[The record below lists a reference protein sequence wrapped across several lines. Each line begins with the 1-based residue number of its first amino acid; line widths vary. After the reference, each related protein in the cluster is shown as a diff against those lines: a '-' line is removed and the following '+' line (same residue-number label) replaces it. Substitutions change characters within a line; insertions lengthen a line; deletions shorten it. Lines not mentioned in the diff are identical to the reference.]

1 MQGQRSIGIVD
12 WVRNNEFGVLRDCI
26 SGAEVFFHCRQNPNI
41 GKVSIGTLCAF
52 ETAPDRRRGGLI
64 AVDLLPTTELDPSVL
79 YAIVHDNLEALLG
92 KPFLPDLL
100 KRLKDGDVQR
110 ICDKL
115 LYDIDQIATEE
126 KYVQATKLIK
136 LSKPL
141 GEALWR
147 KVCERLHDAAI
158 SYYRVKLWYYGHV
171 DVLDEEALR
180 ECYFQIEELGR
191 HLNPKAAGQ
200 VESGYRWSIF
210 GARNS
215 EDANLTRAMLS
226 KRVPSAV
233 LLSLFLRTIAEC
245 VRIADIGEEPC
256 AEVLRASV
264 DWQVEQRTALT
275 DAIWEKGGAPIR
287 LQLWLYGHADRF
299 DYGAFKILF
308 LTLNAE
314 DQFRFVRNLF
324 REAERKRF
332 DLSVTH
338 LDELARFD
346 EDFAAECD
354 LDCSIDI
361 ALNALSDLAAGRALT
376 EERNIGRVLVR
387 HFSRKAFQKFQIRG
401 LFEECEGR
409 CYAFS
414 DGKGPNGQPQVR
426 LHRSQDKPQGVTFCE
441 GRLAPQLD
449 NTHGLKFWWCRNTP
463 CFSPSHKDHGVE
475 EWEKYTVRDML
486 RILQVPYDP
495 EQFQVFQG
503 MVNRVNVLLEHL
515 NCRSCDRIMMPK
527 GQSNFGFYRA
537 SRFVCANDDCANKQ
551 EVYLNHCL
559 NGKCQYIVDSRDS
572 AKCPNGLHV
581 CTKCH
586 SCCSTKSFARRIENL
601 KNVGQDVPENLL
613 VLVEQNQGH
622 AEQGRSFCFG
632 CGSELVGGTEPYRKA
647 LKWLMD
653 NREVDARIKASGQ
666 RPKDGGWW
674 FIVDFPEE
682 KYSSLADLGFEI
694 LPTRN
699 GNGRMVSTPF
709 GGREHTKGKCP
720 NDACQRFGI
729 SC

>member
-12 WVRNNEFGVLRDCI
+12 WVRNNEFGVLHDCI
-26 SGAEVFFHCRQNPNI
+26 SGTEVFFHCRQNASI
-41 GKVSIGTLCAF
+41 AKVSKGSLCTF
-52 ETAPDRRRGGLI
+52 EAAPDRRRGGLI
-64 AVDLLPTTELDPSVL
+64 AVDLVPIAEVDPSVL
-79 YAIVHDNLEALLG
+79 YPTVHDNLEGLLS

-100 KRLKDGDVQR
+100 KRLEDADVQR

-115 LYDIDQIATEE
+115 LYDIDRIDTEE
-126 KYVQATKLIK
+126 KYGQATKVGN
-136 LSKPL
+136 LSKQL

-147 KVCERLHDAAI
+147 KVVERLLVAATP
-158 SYYRVKLWYYGHV
+158 YYRIKLWYNEHV
-171 DVLDEEALR
+171 EVLDEEALR
-180 ECYFQIEELGR
+180 ECYFQMDELGR
-191 HLNPKAAGQ
+191 HLNPKGAGH
-200 VESGYRWSIF
+200 VEAGYRWSVF

-215 EDANLTRAMLS
+215 GEGNLTRAMLS
-226 KRVPSAV
+226 KRVGSAV

-245 VRIADIGEEPC
+245 ERIADVGQEPC
-256 AEVLRASV
+256 AEILRASS
-264 DWQVEQRTALT
+264 DWQGDQRTALT
-275 DAIWEKGGAPIR
+275 DALWDKSGDPVR
-287 LQLWLYGHADRF
+287 LQLWLHGHADRF
-299 DYGAFKILF
+299 NYGAFKILF
-308 LTLNAE
+308 LTLKAE
-314 DQFRFVRNLF
+314 EQFRFVRKLF
-324 REAERKRF
+324 QEAERKRF
-332 DLSVTH
+332 DLSVAH

-346 EDFAAECD
+346 EEFATECD

-361 ALNALSDLAAGRALT
+361 ALKALSDLAAGRTLT

-387 HFSRKAFQKFQIRG
+387 HFSHKAFQKFQIRG
-401 LFEECEGR
+401 LFDECEGR

-414 DGKGPNGQPQVR
+414 DGKGPNGQSLVR
-426 LHRSQDKPQGVTFCE
+426 LHRSQDKPQGVNFCE
-441 GRLAPQLD
+441 GRLAPQQD

-463 CFSPSHKDHGVE
+463 CFSPSHKDHGAE
-475 EWEKYTVRDML
+475 EWEKYSVRDML

-515 NCRSCDRIMMPK
+515 NCRACDRIMMPK

-586 SCCSTKSFARRIENL
+586 SCCSTKSFSRRVENL
-601 KNVGQDVPENLL
+601 KNVGQDVPDNLL
-613 VLVEQNQGH
+613 ILVEQNQGH

-632 CGSELVGGTEPYRKA
+632 CGSELIGGTEPYRKA

-653 NREVDARIKASGQ
+653 NREVDSRIKASGQ
-666 RPKDGGWW
+666 RSKDNGWW

-682 KYSSLADLGFEI
+682 KYSSLTELGFEI

-699 GNGRMVSTPF
+699 GSGRMVSTPF
-709 GGREHTKGKCP
+709 GGREQTKGKCP
-720 NDACQRFGI
+720 NDTCKRFGI